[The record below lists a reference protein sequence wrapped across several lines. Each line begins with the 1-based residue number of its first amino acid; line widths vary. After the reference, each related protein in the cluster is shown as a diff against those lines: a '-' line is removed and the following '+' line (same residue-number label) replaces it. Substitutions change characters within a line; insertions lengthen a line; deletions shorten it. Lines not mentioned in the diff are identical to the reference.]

1 MHNTKNKIAMRY
13 IILSSFI
20 FFLSCKKEIPQKIY
34 YPNGKLNYILN
45 KNADNTKIT
54 FFDKS
59 EKASMNLHFRK
70 DYFTGSIVYSKNLNL
85 PFVDSINI
93 DSLRGPYFYGT
104 EYIIFNNDAKLMGT
118 FRYKRNSDFR
128 KALSSSQPYGIHY
141 TYDMSGNIIGKDKYM
156 IINDTVY
163 NTKITL

>member
-1 MHNTKNKIAMRY
+1 MHNTKNKITMRY
-13 IILSSFI
+13 IILFSFI
-20 FFLSCKKEIPQKIY
+20 FLLSCKKEISQKIY
-34 YPNGKLNYILN
+34 YPNGKLNYILD

-59 EKASMNLHFRK
+59 EKVAMNLHFCK
-70 DYFTGSIVYSKNLNL
+70 DYFTGSIVYSKNHNL

-104 EYIIFNNDAKLMGT
+104 EYIIFKKDAKPMGT

-128 KALSSSQPYGIHY
+128 KVLSSGQPYGIHY
-141 TYDMSGNIIGKDKYM
+141 TYDMSGNIIEKTEY
-156 IINDTVY
+156 IIVNDTIY
-163 NTKITL
+163 NTKIAL